1 MECKNGDLHRL
12 LKNCAGEPMD
22 SFISNIMESARPET
36 LPEVPGKIRWKAR
49 FLGKHII
56 KMYYQEY
63 YERESVRRIP
73 FYLPYLFMQEHF
85 DYLRRYGKI
94 PRHQI
99 SMVLI
104 DGLDERIDYFLF
116 EFLEKLNYLTIV
128 TERKEYFEGLQE
140 RAFQE
145 LGLLI
150 DLVRPWE
157 EKNLQGNMVW
167 DFTSQLQRGDCYPEG
182 SICFMPHKK
191 EWKIR
196 EQFSECRDVTVVT
209 VKNVEIKE
217 QCMLPTLAETML
229 VPKNFPFR
237 KSRLEELRRW
247 CKNEKWKVKLKAR
260 TLEKP

>member
-1 MECKNGDLHRL
+1 
-12 LKNCAGEPMD
+12 
-22 SFISNIMESARPET
+22 
-36 LPEVPGKIRWKAR
+36 
-49 FLGKHII
+49 
-56 KMYYQEY
+56 
-63 YERESVRRIP
+63 
-73 FYLPYLFMQEHF
+73 
-85 DYLRRYGKI
+85 
-94 PRHQI
+94 
-99 SMVLI
+99 MVLI